1 MGALDTNVL
10 VRYLTRDNA
19 LQAAAAQ
26 RLVDAAL
33 ERGETLFV
41 PITVCVELE
50 WVLRSRFGF
59 DKPAFIELLST
70 LLSTTELAFE
80 SEAAVEGALRLYQS
94 AHADFA
100 DCLHAALAFAAGR
113 APLWTFDR
121 TASRIVGARAVP
133 A

>member
-10 VRYLTRDNA
+10 VRYLTRDDA
-19 LQAAAAQ
+19 GQAAAAQ

-41 PITVCVELE
+41 PVTVCIELE

-80 SEAAVEGALRLYQS
+80 SETAVEGALRLYES
-94 AHADFA
+94 ARADFA
-100 DCLHAALAFAAGR
+100 DCLHTALAFAAGNT
-113 APLWTFDR
+113 PLWTFDR
-121 TASRIVGARAVP
+121 TASQIAGARAVP